1 MHLPLFNHHVQI
13 VGACVFGVRVDIGV
27 GVDTPDAAKVTLAP
41 SFTDPLSSAAV
52 TSDVG
57 AGVAAATGGAE
68 ILVGLGVPLSPA
80 AVTSDVGAGVAAAVG
95 EAEIL
100 VGLGVPLSPAG
111 VTSDVGAGEGGGT
124 VVALVVTELEASL
137 LVVVEMVPS
146 VLVV

>member
-1 MHLPLFNHHVQI
+1 MHLPSFNHHVQI

-80 AVTSDVGAGVAAAVG
+80 
-95 EAEIL
+95 
-100 VGLGVPLSPAG
+100 G

>member
-1 MHLPLFNHHVQI
+1 VHLPLFNHHAQI

-27 GVDTPDAAKVTLAP
+27 GVGTPDAAKVTLAP
-41 SFTDPLSSAAV
+41 SFPDPLSSAA
-52 TSDVG
+52 
-57 AGVAAATGGAE
+57 
-68 ILVGLGVPLSPA
+68 
-80 AVTSDVGAGVAAAVG
+80 
-95 EAEIL
+95 
-100 VGLGVPLSPAG
+100 